1 MIIPLAL
8 YPRPED
14 NNDIP
19 EGNPTKPPGEIADG
33 VETLMQWGSWVVMA
47 ICGIAVIVCAG
58 RMAMAHKSGSD
69 GGQHL
74 VGLMWIVVAA
84 TLAGSGAALVNTFID
99 D

>member
-1 MIIPLAL
+1 MIDRLAL
-8 YPRPED
+8 YPQADGD
-14 NNDIP
+14 NKIP
-19 EGNPTKPPGEIADG
+19 KGNPTKPPGEIGEG

-47 ICGIAVIVCAG
+47 ICGLAVIICAG
-58 RMAMAHKSGSD
+58 RMAMAHKSGAD

-99 D
+99 G